1 MPKLTY
7 RHTLYAGYLGYIT
20 QAIMNNLTP
29 LFFLIFRDSF
39 GIPLEKITLLITFN
53 FFVQLFVDFL
63 AAKFAD
69 RIGYRKCIVCA
80 HIFSAAGLVG
90 LAVFP
95 YLFSDAFAGLAAAVI
110 LYAVGGGLIEVLI
123 SPIVEAC
130 PTPNKAAAMS
140 LLHSFYCWGTVLVIL
155 LSTLSLTLFG
165 KASWRLLACLWA
177 VVPAANALLFARV
190 PIATLTPT
198 HEGMALRELFSMKLF
213 WLFVA
218 LMVTAGAC
226 EQAMSQWAS
235 AFAESGLG
243 VSKTVGDLAGPCMFS
258 VLMGLSRVAYAK
270 WGGRLSLL
278 NCEIA
283 CGLCCAGGYLLAA
296 LAPHPALALVGCGIC
311 GVSVGILWPGTFS
324 VASRHCPKGGTAMF
338 ALLALAGDLGCT
350 SGPTLVGMASGLL
363 GGQLKA
369 GLLLAVVFPALLIG
383 AALACKRLLARGESP
398 TRKG

>member
-1 MPKLTY
+1 MLAVG
-7 RHTLYAGYLGYIT
+7 LYAI
-20 QAIMNNLTP
+20 
-29 LFFLIFRDSF
+29 
-39 GIPLEKITLLITFN
+39 
-53 FFVQLFVDFL
+53 
-63 AAKFAD
+63 
-69 RIGYRKCIVCA
+69 
-80 HIFSAAGLVG
+80 
-90 LAVFP
+90 
-95 YLFSDAFAGLAAAVI
+95 
-110 LYAVGGGLIEVLI
+110 GGGLIEVLI

-130 PTPNKAAAMS
+130 PTENKASVMS
-140 LLHSFYCWGTVLVIL
+140 LLHSFYCWGTVGVIL
-155 LSTLSLTLFG
+155 LSTLFLQAAG
-165 KASWRLLACLWA
+165 RDSWSLLALLWA
-177 VVPAANALLFARV
+177 ILPLCNAVYFTQV
-190 PIATLTPT
+190 PIAPLTQ
-198 HEGMALRELFSMKLF
+198 EGESLPLGKLFSMKLF
-213 WLFVA
+213 WVFAL
-218 LMVTAGAC
+218 LMVAAGAC

-311 GVSVGILWPGTFS
+311 GVSVGIFWPGTFS

-398 TRKG
+398 AREG